1 MMMVPGRSPGIETG
15 EISGVE
21 GEVVFS
27 VWIIHKTFFG
37 WPPLLYSIQIV
48 HLHLRPQLRTLLRHH
63 SNLLLG
69 HHWYF

>member
-1 MMMVPGRSPGIETG
+1 MMMVPGRSPDIEIG
-15 EISGVE
+15 EISQVE

-48 HLHLRPQLRTLLRHH
+48 HLRLRHQLRTLLRHH
-63 SNLLLG
+63 SDLLLG
-69 HHWYF
+69 HHS

>member
-1 MMMVPGRSPGIETG
+1 MMMVPGRSPGIEIG

-37 WPPLLYSIQIV
+37 WSPLLDSIQIV
-48 HLHLRPQLRTLLRHH
+48 HLHLRPQLRKLHRHH
-63 SNLLLG
+63 SDLL
-69 HHWYF
+69 